1 MFMRTSDK
9 IAGVGLLCL
18 ALAGCNENGSTPA
31 FLRGAD
37 SGSGRAAVAG
47 CAIGPRSAWGRTCLV
62 EQAGEILTLRHADGG
77 FRRFTILKDGRGLAS
92 ADGAEPARIAILE
105 QGQIEVSAGE
115 DRYRLPATIAE
126 R

>member
-18 ALAGCNENGSTPA
+18 ALAGCDNNGSMQAAGT
-31 FLRGAD
+31 
-37 SGSGRAAVAG
+37 GSGRAAVAD
-47 CAIGPRSAWGRTCLV
+47 CAIGSRSGWARTCLV
-62 EQAGEILTLRHADGG
+62 EQAGAILTLRHADGG

-92 ADGAEPARIAILE
+92 ADGAEPASIAILE

-115 DRYRLPATIAE
+115 DRYRLPATIAG